1 MHVGPLGT
9 PVVSPDRMSRTALP
23 LSILATALLG
33 IGSTR
38 PQPPAAEASTSP
50 RHQGIPPFLS
60 GSGNWADSVLSTL
73 SLDERIAQ
81 LMMVA
86 AYSNKDAR
94 HEAEIESMVRDRG
107 IGGLIFFQGG
117 PARQAR
123 LTNRYQSAA
132 RAPLLLGMDLEW
144 GLGMRLDSTMK
155 FPHQMAL
162 GAVQDDSL
170 IEAMGS
176 EIARQMRRLGV
187 HVSFSPVVDVN
198 NNPAN
203 PVINDRSFGE
213 DRENVARK
221 AVAYMR
227 GLQNGG
233 VIATAKHFPGHG
245 DTSQDSHSLL
255 PTITAGLDRL
265 KRVELFPF
273 QAAID
278 AGVKSVMTA
287 HLAVPAL
294 DPTPGLPAT
303 LSEAIMTGLLRRQMG
318 FKGLIV
324 TDALEMGGVTA
335 AYSTEEAALRAV
347 LAGVDQ
353 LLLPPEPAKVI
364 AYLAAAVRDGRMP
377 LARIDG
383 AVRRIL
389 EAKASVGLARS
400 RYVDAGALRRRV
412 ASQASLDLAARM
424 LERSVTLVRNEA
436 GALPLAAAPDRLAV
450 LSLSSDLGDYFA
462 GQAFAGALLSR
473 FPRAAAF
480 YADADT
486 GQDRLEEAF
495 ARAGAADVVVVGLFS
510 RLSDRK
516 GSVGLEA
523 RHIDLVNRLAAL
535 PDGPK
540 VVAVSFGSPYLL
552 RHIPGVDAYLCL
564 YKDTADSQA
573 AAARALCGEA
583 DVTGRLPVS
592 IPGLYPVGHGLD
604 LKRRTS

>member
-1 MHVGPLGT
+1 MIRRHSAAVAAAAALLAAVLAAGCART
-9 PVVSPDRMSRTALP
+9 PAPAAAPRLAAPDAGWVARTLKELTLEEKIGQMIACRFQGEFRNADSPDIREL
-23 LSILATALLG
+23 
-33 IGSTR
+33 
-38 PQPPAAEASTSP
+38 E
-50 RHQGIPPFLS
+50 
-60 GSGNWADSVLSTL
+60 
-73 SLDERIAQ
+73 SL
-81 LMMVA
+81 VA
-86 AYSNKDAR
+86 RS
-94 HEAEIESMVRDRG
+94 G
-107 IGGLIFFQGG
+107 IGGLILFA
-117 PARQAR
+117 PARVCETAELVNAFQKLAKV
-123 LTNRYQSAA
+123 
-132 RAPLLLGMDLEW
+132 PLLMASDFERGAANRVTAATL
-144 GLGMRLDSTMK
+144 
-155 FPHQMAL
+155 FPPFMAL
-162 GAVQDDSL
+162 GATGSEDL
-170 IEAMGS
+170 AYAMGRATAL
-176 EIARQMRRLGV
+176 EGRALGI
-187 HVSFSPVVDVN
+187 HQTYAPVVDVN
-198 NNPAN
+198 IDPDNPI
-203 PVINDRSFGE
+203 INTRSLGE
-213 DRENVARK
+213 DPALVARL
-221 AVAYMR
+221 ADAFIR
-227 GLQNGG
+227 GVQDNGM
-233 VIATAKHFPGHG
+233 IATAKHFPGHG

-255 PTITAGLDRL
+255 PTITADLERL
-265 KRVELFPF
+265 KRVELYPF

-335 AYSTEEAALRAV
+335 AFSTEEAALRAV

-364 AYLAAAVRDGRMP
+364 AYLAAAVRDGRVP
-377 LARIDG
+377 LERIDG

-436 GALPLAAAPDRLAV
+436 GALPLAAAPDRLVV

-462 GQAFAGALLSR
+462 GQPFVGALRAR
-473 FPRAAAF
+473 FPLAAAF

-486 GQDRLEEAF
+486 GQDRLDEAF
-495 ARAGAADVVVVGLFS
+495 ARAAAADVVVLGLFS

-516 GSVGLEA
+516 GSVGLEP
-523 RHIDLVNRLAAL
+523 RHIDLINRLAAL

-552 RHIPGVDAYLCL
+552 RHIPDVDAYLCL

-592 IPGLYPVGHGLD
+592 IPGLTPAGHGLE
-604 LKRRTS
+604 LKRRTP